1 MRSDWL
7 RGVFAWEYV
16 NMVSMSR
23 CFAVRVVIMPAQIW
37 KSFWVENST
46 SLLYLLKF
54 FVWWNLENNI
64 QQVSKIKTLPHG
76 RICLDSETGL
86 PQDFP
91 LWQSFVDQAYL
102 VMIAGYWPCCC
113 CLFLFCFFVDLNFI
127 SVHKKPT
134 KNLTKS
140 QPSWPRAWSITHLY
154 STRVIL
160 W

>member
-64 QQVSKIKTLPHG
+64 QQVSKINTLPHG
-76 RICLDSETGL
+76 RICHDSETGLLCL

-91 LWQSFVDQAYL
+91 LWQSFVDQL
-102 VMIAGYWPCCC
+102 S
-113 CLFLFCFFVDLNFI
+113 LFSHDSWILTLLLFFI
-127 SVHKKPT
+127 SFL
-134 KNLTKS
+134 LTWTLYRFIKS
-140 QPSWPRAWSITHLY
+140 QQRTWPKASHLDL
-154 STRVIL
+154 VL
-160 W
+160 GQ